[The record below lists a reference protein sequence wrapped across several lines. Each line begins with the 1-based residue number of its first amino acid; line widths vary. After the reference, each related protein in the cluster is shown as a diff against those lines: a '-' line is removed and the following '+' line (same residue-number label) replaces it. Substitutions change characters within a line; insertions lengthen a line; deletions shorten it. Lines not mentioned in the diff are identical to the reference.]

1 MDSKQIEVFLAR
13 ESDNFSADRIYTMRK
28 VLQEMDED
36 NFQVIQVLPYRN
48 PIMILIL
55 SIFLG
60 YLGVDRIILGDVGLG
75 ILKLITCGGLGI
87 WTIVDWFLIMNVTKQ
102 KNFELFMKNVQ

>member
-1 MDSKQIEVFLAR
+1 MFLAR
-13 ESDNFSADRIYTMRK
+13 ESDNFSADKIYAMRK
-28 VLQEMDED
+28 LLQEMDED
-36 NFQVIQVLPYRN
+36 NFHVIQVLPYRN

-102 KNFELFMKNVQ
+102 KNFELFMKNVL

>member
-1 MDSKQIEVFLAR
+1 MDSRQIEVFLAR
-13 ESDNFSADRIYTMRK
+13 ESDNFSADKIYAMRK
-28 VLQEMDED
+28 LLQEMDED
-36 NFQVIQVLPYRN
+36 NFHVIQVLPYRN

-102 KNFELFMKNVQ
+102 KNFELFMKNVL